1 MKEARAPAQC
11 RFVMAPPT
19 VAMLPDPETLAR
31 KLADILGGTPDRAL
45 AERLLALC
53 GAQLA
58 AARPAL
64 DRVEPTDMPE
74 HHAVALR
81 ALARHG

>member
-19 VAMLPDPETLAR
+19 VAMLPDPDTLAR
-31 KLADILGGTPDRAL
+31 KLAEIFGDAPDPAL
-45 AERLLALC
+45 AARLLALC

>member
-1 MKEARAPAQC
+1 MNEARAPAQC
-11 RFVMAPPT
+11 RLIMAPAT
-19 VAMLPDPETLAR
+19 TTLPDPDTLAR
-31 KLADILGGTPDRAL
+31 KLADILGGPPDRAL

-64 DRVEPTDMPE
+64 DGVDPVDTPDQ
-74 HHAVALR
+74 HAAALR
-81 ALARHG
+81 ELARHG

>member
-1 MKEARAPAQC
+1 MNDAGAPAQC
-11 RFVMAPPT
+11 RLVMAPATPT
-19 VAMLPDPETLAR
+19 LPDPDALAR
-31 KLADILGGTPDRAL
+31 KLADILGGAPDRAL

-64 DRVEPTDMPE
+64 ESVASMERPE
-74 HHAVALR
+74 QHAAALR
-81 ALARHG
+81 ELARHG

>member
-1 MKEARAPAQC
+1 MNEARAEAQC
-11 RFVMAPPT
+11 RFLMPPAT
-19 VAMLPDPETLAR
+19 TMLPDPETLAR

-64 DRVEPTDMPE
+64 DGVDPMDVPE
-74 HHAVALR
+74 HHAAALCE
-81 ALARHG
+81 LARNG